1 MVLALALRKKNR
13 QEAASIVDSIRGK
26 DWSRPGLASSTQ
38 LRPRRLFEAVAET
51 GLPCQVPL
59 APENQV
65 RVSVCSP
72 FSRPTSR
79 LTVRSVHPG
88 LAVGEARQGIRS
100 GHICSGL
107 PFLWVGETRI

>member
-1 MVLALALRKKNR
+1 MVLALAMRRKNR

-26 DWSRPGLASSTQ
+26 GWSPPGLASSTQ
-38 LRPRRLFEAVAET
+38 LPLRRLFEAVAET
-51 GLPCQVPL
+51 GLPCQVPR
-59 APENQV
+59 APESQV

-88 LAVGEARQGIRS
+88 LAVVEARQGIRS
-100 GHICSGL
+100 GHTCFGL
-107 PFLWVGETRI
+107 PFLWVGETRM